1 MFAANEHCE
10 QRVAHGVPLNLLA
23 ILCAMPSQK
32 SDMSNSLAISSLFF
46 ALSSLLTGTFYWFA
60 ATTQQD
66 FVVAKRSHS
75 LVAFYSALN
84 YLFNRLF
91 LAVASFWVASIE
103 VKRAPDILLIWV
115 DVMAGLT

>member
-1 MFAANEHCE
+1 MFAVNQHCE

-23 ILCAMPSQK
+23 ILCAMPSKK

-46 ALSSLLTGTFYWFA
+46 ALSILLTGTFYWFA

-75 LVAFYSALN
+75 LVAFFPRSATFLIVFFSRWRHSG
-84 YLFNRLF
+84 LQVSKLRERLTYF
-91 LAVASFWVASIE
+91 
-103 VKRAPDILLIWV
+103 
-115 DVMAGLT
+115 